1 MSDIIIGYCGIV
13 CSSCGAY
20 KRGRCEGCY
29 SENRLY
35 KSCKVRAC
43 NIEKG
48 YSSCADCKEYHN
60 LRDCKKLNNFM
71 SKIFSLIFIR
81 VRMELRDS
89 KHYWKMNL
97 IKIIL
102 KEGITEGL
110 VARILVMKN
119 SVSRLIKRLK
129 AKLTG
134 NYILLAYTN

>member
-20 KRGRCEGCY
+20 KRGKCKGCY

-60 LRDCKKLNNFM
+60 LRDCKKLNNFI
-71 SKIFSLIFIR
+71 SKIFSLIFRTNRIKNLERIR
-81 VRMELRDS
+81 EIGIENFR
-89 KHYWKMNL
+89 
-97 IKIIL
+97 
-102 KEGITEGL
+102 KEYE
-110 VARILVMKN
+110 VAN
-119 SVSRLIKRLK
+119 
-129 AKLTG
+129 
-134 NYILLAYTN
+134 